1 MYGEGLNSDKNI
13 VYEKNKTKDLNV
25 SFTIDNNSN
34 INRNKLKNSNK
45 KIIKGPSYNDR
56 TSLYVRPHVCPNGD
70 IRLIQATNFEL
81 ESCKSNSRNS
91 SHKAPRPSNLSTP
104 STMSPL
110 FPPQDIRSV
119 SSSGYLY
126 PSEISSLP
134 CNYNNNVLPS
144 YHPNQNITRS
154 SVQDKLGEPLRTS
167 FIKRQI
173 IHNVEQEYKNIPV
186 RENLKKQGLFNR
198 TKQAI
203 NALDHKLYN
212 DKHT

>member
-1 MYGEGLNSDKNI
+1 M
-13 VYEKNKTKDLNV
+13 
-25 SFTIDNNSN
+25 
-34 INRNKLKNSNK
+34 
-45 KIIKGPSYNDR
+45 
-56 TSLYVRPHVCPNGD
+56 CPNGD

-212 DKHT
+212 DKHTERDLIIVENTKRNLGFLQKDKRRVDIARARRINEMRGKRK